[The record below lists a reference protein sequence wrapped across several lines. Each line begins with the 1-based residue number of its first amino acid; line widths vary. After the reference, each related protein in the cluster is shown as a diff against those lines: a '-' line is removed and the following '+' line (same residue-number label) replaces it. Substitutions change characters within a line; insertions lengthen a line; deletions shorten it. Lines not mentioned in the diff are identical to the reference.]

1 VRVKNN
7 ESPAFRAG
15 YLEDRA
21 LALDVFGDVRAQLGT
36 VLHANLGGV
45 GAVRLPLGRSARGGL
60 LHHLVDLL
68 EGQTLGLGDEEPG
81 VHEGARAQA
90 SPDEEDGGLEVALVG
105 ADHVRGDD
113 SDDGVPE
120 PVGCSGESNTTGADR
135 EREDLADDDP
145 GTGTPGAGEEEDEDG
160 DEGNLGVDGGD
171 VNCASVA
178 SSVDVCL
185 VEADGDTDD
194 GNKELADQHAKGTP
208 DKERTTSELLNGVE
222 RDGSGAD
229 VDEGEDQGD
238 QEGVADGTG
247 RGEEGGGVV
256 EDEVDTS
263 PLLHHLHGG
272 TEDGLAQVGVGLP
285 DGAAEAV
292 GPALCPAAG
301 RDDGA
306 LVFLVGNDLGKL
318 SLDVLAVGGLTT
330 QLGERGA
337 SLFDATALD
346 EVSRGVGKACD
357 TDGEDDTPGEL
368 DADGNA
374 VLAAVTTVLDSVVDA
389 SGNEE
394 TEGDGELVTSNEGAT
409 DFLGANLRHVQ
420 NDNGGLE
427 TDTNTGDETTSNDQ
441 TETSRSGLE
450 NDTWF
455 DDQ

>member
-1 VRVKNN
+1 MRVREN
-7 ESPAFRAG
+7 ERPAFRAG
-15 YLEDRA
+15 YLEDGA
-21 LALDVFGDVRAQLGT
+21 LALDVLGDVRAKLGA
-36 VLHANLGGV
+36 VLHAHLGGV
-45 GAVRLPLGRSARGGL
+45 GGVRLPLGRSARGGL

-81 VHEGARAQA
+81 VDEGARAQA
-90 SPDEEDGGLEVALVG
+90 SPDEEHGGLEVALVS

-113 SDDGVPE
+113 GDDGVPE
-120 PVGCSGESNTTGADR
+120 PVGGGGESNTTGADG

-171 VNCASVA
+171 VNSASLA
-178 SSVDVCL
+178 ISVDKGL

-208 DKERTTSELLNGVE
+208 DEERTTSELLNGVE
-222 RDGSGAD
+222 RDGSRAD
-229 VDEGEDQGD
+229 VDKGEDQGD

-247 RGEEGGGVV
+247 RGQEGGGVV

-272 TEDGLAQVGVGLP
+272 TEDGLAQVGVRLP

-292 GPALCPAAG
+292 GPALVPAACG
-301 RDDGA
+301 DDGA
-306 LVFLVGNDLGKL
+306 LVFLVGNNLREL
-318 SLDVLAVGGLTT
+318 SLDVLAVLGLTT
-330 QLGERGA
+330 QSGERGA
-337 SLFDATALD
+337 SLLDATALD

-357 TDGEDDTPGEL
+357 TDREDDTPGEL
-368 DADGNA
+368 DANGNA

-389 SGNEE
+389 GSDEE
-394 TEGDGELVTSNEGAT
+394 TEGDGELVASNEGAT

-420 NDNGGLE
+420 DDNGGLE
-427 TDTNTGDETTSNDQ
+427 TDTDTGDETTSNDQ
-441 TETSRSGLE
+441 TETSRGSLE

-455 DDQ
+455 DC